1 MLTSICTVI
10 VIITISPQVF
20 SRALFAKKKKRKI
33 NRRRRLHLQIPRI
46 LSCSPISPGYS
57 GEILFDIIFLML
69 CYVSSDIIV
78 RFRQSYQ
85 NNYLGKCTV
94 TVHCEIFCRD
104 AQLYIVHGFDFFLIY
119 LWGHWRETNTAVH
132 SKKFALVTVSLILNY
147 VSIWIHVL
155 LTKHQQNNRPAC
167 FTAKRSN
174 RQRRAPKI
182 RKLKH
187 QSNIYICDGD
197 NTGA

>member
-10 VIITISPQVF
+10 VIITVSPQVL
-20 SRALFAKKKKRKI
+20 SRALFTKKRKEKLI
-33 NRRRRLHLQIPRI
+33 VGDVYIYKYLKSYPVHPFLQGTVVRYYLI
-46 LSCSPISPGYS
+46 
-57 GEILFDIIFLML
+57 FFLML

-94 TVHCEIFCRD
+94 TVHCEIFCMD

-119 LWGHWRETNTAVH
+119 LWGHWRETNTALH
-132 SKKFALVTVSLILNY
+132 SKRFALVTVNLILNY

-182 RKLKH
+182 RMLKH